1 MRHFK
6 KVLGVAVG
14 AAFCAASMQAGAQV
28 PDTVKVGILFSLT
41 GGNAVYGASG
51 LAGTRMAV
59 EEINKAGGIAGKKI
73 QMVVSDDQTD
83 SAKAVGEAIRQATSE
98 KVHVVIGPLTSQLTL
113 AVGPTYT
120 QNKILYITS
129 AGSSALTAKALPTH
143 FSLAAPAEIE
153 APMMVDYAVD
163 VLKAKSIAWLGD
175 NGAIDKTM
183 AEGVKAEAARR
194 GVQLVAMQEYTY
206 RGDDVT
212 PQVLALKRANPDVL
226 LMRPNTGEDH
236 GLIMKTMAEMSFK
249 PQVINGGGTAA
260 TAAPAV
266 KAFAD
271 SYRGVVNLMYK
282 SWTYCGSDAVG
293 QTALGQ
299 FKTRLR
305 AAEAANYDKLNQN
318 FSAQAYDAVYLAKA
332 AIEGAKSVDGEVLT
346 KWIEQNAKSVKNI
359 VSGSLDA
366 NASSH
371 FLLANKEAL
380 VFAVDPDKPRADG
393 LFRRAGC

>member
-1 MRHFK
+1 M
-6 KVLGVAVG
+6 
-14 AAFCAASMQAGAQV
+14 
-28 PDTVKVGILFSLT
+28 
-41 GGNAVYGASG
+41 N
-51 LAGTRMAV
+51 
-59 EEINKAGGIAGKKI
+59 
-73 QMVVSDDQTD
+73 
-83 SAKAVGEAIRQATSE
+83 
-98 KVHVVIGPLTSQLTL
+98 
-113 AVGPTYT
+113 
-120 QNKILYITS
+120 
-129 AGSSALTAKALPTH
+129 
-143 FSLAAPAEIE
+143 
-153 APMMVDYAVD
+153 
-163 VLKAKSIAWLGD
+163 
-175 NGAIDKTM
+175 
-183 AEGVKAEAARR
+183 
-194 GVQLVAMQEYTY
+194 
-206 RGDDVT
+206 
-212 PQVLALKRANPDVL
+212 
-226 LMRPNTGEDH
+226 
-236 GLIMKTMAEMSFK
+236 FK

-260 TAAPAV
+260 AAAPAV

-366 NASSH
+366 SPTSH